1 MNGGQSRR
9 REWTNDMIDR
19 WEKGPRKGE
28 DALADLVYGSR
39 LIGEEESLVLWGG
52 GNTSLKLTE
61 SDHLNRPLEVLRIKG
76 SGSDLKTCEHKDFAG
91 VRLAEALSVYARET
105 MTDDEMVEFLS
116 HCLMEPRGP
125 RPSIET
131 LLHAFL
137 PARAIVHSHADAIL
151 ALVDTP
157 DPLALIAPLLGD
169 QLVVVP
175 YLRPGFD
182 MAKSA
187 AEVAKDHPPAEGMI
201 LLHHGLVTWG
211 DTVELAYRRHIAIVS
226 TAASF
231 LAEKART
238 HWVAPRSRWAAAE
251 REQLQITLAPI
262 VRRALSGDRPQ
273 VLAFTDEKAV
283 LEFVERED
291 VVALSQVGVAT
302 PDHILHTKRVPVVIP
317 AEPGMSVDQLETLVD
332 DRIARYMAE
341 YQTYFERYQSPGLPM
356 RDPRPII
363 ALVPR
368 MGVWAVGAD
377 ARLARVPLDIYRH
390 TAEIIALAEAAGGY
404 RSISEA
410 EAFNVEYWPLELY
423 KLTLRAPS
431 RELTGRV
438 AFITGGA
445 RGIGAAIA
453 RRFAQAG
460 AVVVIADRLGEAA
473 QATAKELTDRHGPHS
488 AVAVPLD
495 VTREKD
501 VIEAVSA
508 VVRQVGGIDILV
520 SNAGTAPTGTLVDLT
535 TEAWEAAVK
544 VNITGHFLVT
554 REVLK
559 VMTRQKLG
567 GSVVYIVSKNALVPG
582 PEFGAYSVAKAAEA
596 QLGRIVAVEYGRYG
610 IRANMINPDAI
621 WTDLW
626 SPKVRSDRAQAYHV
640 AESELEEFYKNRSL
654 LKRKVTV
661 EDVAETALFFASD
674 RSNKTTGA
682 ILPVDGGIREG
693 FPR

>member
-1 MNGGQSRR
+1 
-9 REWTNDMIDR
+9 MIDR
-19 WEKGPRKGE
+19 WERGPEPPGG
-28 DALADLVYGSR
+28 ALAALVYASR

-52 GNTSLKLTE
+52 GNTSLKVVET
-61 SDHLNRPLEVLRIKG
+61 DHLQRRLEVLRIKG
-76 SGSDLKTCEHKDFAG
+76 SGSDLKTCDGKDFAG
-91 VRLAEALSVYARET
+91 VRLAEVLSVYARDT
-105 MTDDEMVEFLS
+105 MTDDEMVEFIS
-116 HCLMEPRGP
+116 HCLMEANGP

-137 PARAIVHSHADAIL
+137 PAPAVIHSHADAIL

-157 DPLALIAPLLGD
+157 DPMAMITPLLGD
-169 QLVVVP
+169 QLAVVP

-187 AEVAKDHPPAEGMI
+187 AEAAKDHPQAEGMI

-211 DTVELAYRRHIAIVS
+211 DTVELAYHRHIAIVS
-226 TAASF
+226 AAASF
-231 LAEKART
+231 LADKART
-238 HWVAPRSRWAAAE
+238 HFAIAKPRWTTAE
-251 REQLQITLAPI
+251 REQLQVSLAPI
-262 VRRALSGDRPQ
+262 LRREMSGDLPR
-273 VLAFTDEKAV
+273 VLAFADEKPV

-291 VVALSQVGVAT
+291 VSALSQVGVAT

-317 AEPGMSVDQLETLVD
+317 AQPGMSVENLETLVS
-332 DRIARYMAE
+332 DRITRYIAE
-341 YQTYFERYQSPGLPM
+341 YQAYFDRYQTPSLPM
-356 RDPRPII
+356 RDPRPVV
-363 ALVPR
+363 ALVPGV
-368 MGVWAVGAD
+368 GVWAVGAD
-377 ARLARVPLDIYRH
+377 ASLARIPLDIYRH
-390 TAEIIALAEAAGGY
+390 TIGIIALAEAAGGY

-423 KLTLRAPS
+423 KLTLRAPT
-431 RELTGRV
+431 RELTGRI

-453 RRFAQAG
+453 RRLAQAG
-460 AVVVIADRLGEAA
+460 AVVVIADRLGDAA
-473 QATAKELTDRHGPHS
+473 EATARELRARHGPH
-488 AVAVPLD
+488 AAFALRLD
-495 VTREKD
+495 VTREED
-501 VIEAVSA
+501 VIGAVST
-508 VVRQVGGIDILV
+508 VVRRVGGIDILV
-520 SNAGTAPTGTLVDLT
+520 SNAGTAPTGTLVELS
-535 TEAWEAAVK
+535 TEDWEAAVK

-559 VMTRQKLG
+559 VMMRQG
-567 GSVVYIVSKNALVPG
+567 CGSVVYIVSKNALVPG

-626 SPKVRSDRAQAYHV
+626 SPKVRSDRAKAYHV

-661 EDVAETALFFASD
+661 EDVAETALFLASD